1 MERGSRWAM
10 LNDFADHHAHG
21 LGVAAVA
28 VWLLLFRHADRDGR
42 VSVSQSRITR
52 ALGCHV
58 RTVRRALT
66 KLRRLGLVTVVTP
79 GSRATGPAVLVLA
92 LPIGDKKCPHIG
104 DKKYPNDR
112 GQKVPRW
119 GTKSTPMGD
128 KKYPLLG
135 TKSAPLTELQKGNTA
150 DAARAAAVSPITG
163 KDSRESHRPDDEEYP
178 DDVPD
183 PRDLFY
189 DDDEARRRSPSVAGE
204 PGAPDE
210 SDGLPF

>member
-119 GTKSTPMGD
+119 GTKSTHYWGQKVP
-128 KKYPLLG
+128 PLQNYRRG
-135 TKSAPLTELQKGNTA
+135 TRPTPQERRPCPPLQGKTLENHIALMTRNTPTTCPTRA
-150 DAARAAAVSPITG
+150 TCSMTTTKLAGVARA
-163 KDSRESHRPDDEEYP
+163 
-178 DDVPD
+178 
-183 PRDLFY
+183 
-189 DDDEARRRSPSVAGE
+189 
-204 PGAPDE
+204 
-210 SDGLPF
+210 

>member
-104 DKKYPNDR
+104 DKKYPDG
-112 GQKVPRW
+112 GQKVPII
-119 GTKSTPMGD
+119 GD
-128 KKYPLLG
+128 KKCPPYR
-135 TKSAPLTELQKGNTA
+135 TTEGEH
-150 DAARAAAVSPITG
+150 G
-163 KDSRESHRPDDEEYP
+163 
-178 DDVPD
+178 
-183 PRDLFY
+183 
-189 DDDEARRRSPSVAGE
+189 RRRKSGGRVPHYRERLSRITSP
-204 PGAPDE
+204 
-210 SDGLPF
+210 